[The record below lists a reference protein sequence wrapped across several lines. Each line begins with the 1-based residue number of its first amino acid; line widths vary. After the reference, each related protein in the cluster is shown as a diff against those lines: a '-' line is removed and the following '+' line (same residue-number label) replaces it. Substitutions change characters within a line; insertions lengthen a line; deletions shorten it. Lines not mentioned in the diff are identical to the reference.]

1 MRRGLTLASIAIALA
16 LLADSAAQ
24 PVDPGQEGELKAF
37 LPPQH
42 GGRVCYT
49 RRYSAEHLAKH
60 PKQTVAE
67 MEFRL
72 TYYQHEPDQSWPEGQ
87 RNYYFAL
94 TAKVKGKARRLKAFG
109 ECTPVTGAISCGVEC
124 DGGGVLVMRRP
135 DDKALVYFPDAQSFI
150 RMTEGCDETEDDRF
164 ELKPGSDDWEF
175 LLGKSADAAC
185 PEYEDW

>member
-1 MRRGLTLASIAIALA
+1 MRRGLIPVIAVISSALVA
-16 LLADSAAQ
+16 GSAAQ
-24 PVDPGQEGELKAF
+24 PVEPGQEGELKSF
-37 LPPQH
+37 VPPQD
-42 GGRVCYT
+42 GEKACYT
-49 RRYSAEHLAKH
+49 RRYTADHLAKH

-72 TYYQHEPDQSWPEGQ
+72 NYYRHEPDQTWPQGQ

-94 TAKVKGKARRLKAFG
+94 YAKVKGKTRKLKAFG

-135 DDKALVYFPDAQSFI
+135 ENKALVYFPDAQSFI
-150 RMTEGCDETEDDRF
+150 RMTEGCDESEDNAV

-175 LLGKSADAAC
+175 LLSRSADAAC
-185 PEYEDW
+185 PDFEDW